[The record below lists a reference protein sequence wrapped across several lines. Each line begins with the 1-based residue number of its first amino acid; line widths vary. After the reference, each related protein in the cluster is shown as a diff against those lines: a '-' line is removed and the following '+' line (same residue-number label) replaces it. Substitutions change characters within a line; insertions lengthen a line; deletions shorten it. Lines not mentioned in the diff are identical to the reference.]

1 MKPLYRVVQIGDDGQ
16 FLGYYTGAPWL
27 GAVGGRYYIFR
38 RCAERRA
45 RILNENHRHS
55 TFYVEATR

>member
-16 FLGYYTGAPWL
+16 YLGTYK
-27 GAVGGRYYIFR
+27 GRYYIFR